1 MNARSEWRWIIGAA
15 AAGLTAWSAVAGQ
28 ASATTMLAHAP
39 ENSLPSGAG
48 SITASRD
55 AMWRAFA
62 YENVLGTHMDLLI
75 GGGSEV
81 QVQWAHRAA
90 LAEIDRLTR
99 ILSTR
104 DPDSTIAAFMSG
116 RAPIAPEIS
125 DLLSSYGEWS
135 ARTQGVISPYL
146 GGAAALWQRARA
158 TRQVPDDDALRR
170 AVAYSAPSCLNVDAL
185 GKAYIVER
193 AVAAA
198 REFASAGLLNIGG
211 DLRAWGE
218 PAWTIGVAD
227 PRLLAENATP
237 LLTFPLHEGAVAT
250 SSGYLRNVTV
260 AGQTFSHVL
269 DGRTGRAANPRNAA
283 TVVARDCL
291 TANAIATACCVV
303 EHPSDQAALLSH
315 PGVRGF
321 LVQTE
326 PTDVRRGGVL
336 AQLAY
341 NGADGAPTLP
351 AAAHSWPSGYAVNVA
366 VNLRDPGV
374 LHYRRPYVSV
384 WIEDAAGRVVRTVS
398 VWGARKKYLLEM
410 SHWREATGDGALET
424 VAAFTR
430 ATRLPGQY
438 SVTWDGRDDAGMPM
452 PRGQYTVA
460 VEINREFGH
469 HVVERTRIDC
479 SGQPATAALRATSET
494 DESVVNYGPALD
506 PANGDRT

>member
-1 MNARSEWRWIIGAA
+1 MNARTERRWIIGAA
-15 AAGLTAWSAVAGQ
+15 AAGFTAWSAVAGQ
-28 ASATTMLAHAP
+28 VSATTILTHAP
-39 ENSLPSGAG
+39 ENALPSGSE

-75 GGGSEV
+75 ARGAEV
-81 QVQWAHRAA
+81 QVQWAQRAV

-104 DPDSTIAAFMSG
+104 DPESVIAAFMTGGS
-116 RAPIAPEIS
+116 APVPEIA
-125 DLLSSYGEWS
+125 DVLSSYGEWS
-135 ARTQGVISPYL
+135 ARTRGVISPNL
-146 GGAAALWQRARA
+146 GGAVALWAHARETGQA
-158 TRQVPDDDALRR
+158 PDDDALRQ
-170 AVAYSAPSCLNVDAL
+170 AVATYDPACLNIDAL

-198 REFASAGLLNIGG
+198 REHAPAGLLDIGG

-218 PAWTIGVAD
+218 ESWIVAVAD
-227 PRLLAENATP
+227 PRASAENAPP

-250 SSGYLRNVTV
+250 SGGYLRNVTV

-283 TVVARDCL
+283 TVVARDCV

-303 EHPSDQAALLSH
+303 ERAAEHAALLSH
-315 PGVRGF
+315 PDVRGF

-326 PTDVRRGGVL
+326 AAGKRRGGVL
-336 AQLAY
+336 AQLVY
-341 NGADGAPTLP
+341 NGTEGASLP
-351 AAAHSWPSGYAVNVA
+351 LAVHTWPPGYAVNVA

-374 LHYRRPYVSV
+374 LRYRRPYVSV

-410 SHWREATGDGALET
+410 SHWREAAGDGALKS
-424 VAAFTR
+424 VAAVTR

-479 SGQPATAALRATSET
+479 AGQPATAALRATSET

-506 PANGDRT
+506 TASEDRI

>member
-1 MNARSEWRWIIGAA
+1 MNARAERRWIIGAA
-15 AAGLTAWSAVAGQ
+15 AAGLTAWSAVAGH
-28 ASATTMLAHAP
+28 AHATVARTL
-39 ENSLPSGAG
+39 ENPVPSGSG
-48 SITASRD
+48 PITAPQG
-55 AMWRAFA
+55 ALWQAFA

-75 GGGSEV
+75 AGGAEA

-104 DPDSTIAAFMSG
+104 DPESVIASFMAGGS
-116 RAPIAPEIS
+116 APVPAIS
-125 DLLSSYGEWS
+125 ALLALYGEWS

-146 GGAAALWQRARA
+146 GGAAALWGRARV
-158 TRQVPDDDALRR
+158 TGQLPDDDALRR
-170 AVAYSAPSCLNVDAL
+170 AVATSDPACLNIDAL

-198 REFASAGLLNIGG
+198 REHAPVGLLNIGG

-218 PAWTIGVAD
+218 EIWVVTVAD
-227 PRLLAENATP
+227 PRASAENAPP
-237 LLTFPLHEGAVAT
+237 LLTFPLREGAVAT
-250 SSGYLRNVTV
+250 SGGYLRNVTV

-269 DGRTGRAANPRNAA
+269 DGRSGRAANPRNAA
-283 TVVARDCL
+283 TVVARDCV

-303 EHPSDQAALLSH
+303 ERESDQAALLSH

-321 LVQTE
+321 LVATNGSG
-326 PTDVRRGGVL
+326 THRGGVL
-336 AQLAY
+336 AQVTY
-341 NGADGAPTLP
+341 NETENAPRPLP
-351 AAAHSWPSGYAVNVA
+351 ASAHTWPSGYAMNVA

-374 LHYRRPYVSV
+374 HRYRRPYVSV

-398 VWGARKKYLLEM
+398 LWGARKKYLLEM
-410 SHWREATGDGALET
+410 SHWREAAGDDALKS
-424 VAAFTR
+424 VAAVTR

-438 SVTWDGRDDAGMPM
+438 SVTWDGRDDAGAPV

-479 SGQPATAALRATSET
+479 TGQPATAALRATSET
-494 DESVVNYGPALD
+494 DESVVNYGPVLD
-506 PANGDRT
+506 AASEDRI